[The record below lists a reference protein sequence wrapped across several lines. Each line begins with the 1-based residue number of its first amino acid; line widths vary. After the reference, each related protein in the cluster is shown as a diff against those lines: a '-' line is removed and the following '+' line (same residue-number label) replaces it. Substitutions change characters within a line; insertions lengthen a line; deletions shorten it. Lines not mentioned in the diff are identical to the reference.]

1 MPGKGMSGHPGTLP
15 PLGLETLSSFARDL
29 SGTLD
34 PRLLMEGLADSLRRN
49 LGAFAGCI
57 QVSQAGWSEAGL
69 PPCHVFPEEA
79 REALLETCRS
89 RSGVATDDRPRLFPP
104 SKGIPRPP
112 GRTGEGRLLD
122 LPLLYKGS
130 RVGLITLWLPTEL
143 ADSLP
148 LHPDLPTGERDLL
161 SLLGDEIALRVINVM
176 LHCRAENLVQ
186 ERELRLRELWILQET
201 NNALRGTVKL
211 NRILKMILAGA
222 TTELGLGF
230 NRAALF
236 LLNEKTGYLQ
246 GMLGV
251 GPDSSEEAARI
262 WASLAREG
270 NLGLSRQIEIY
281 AENQPASSRFDTLVK
296 GIRISVGAGR
306 GSLAHCIST
315 RSAIRVNGHPHDHPP
330 ERELGEKL
338 SMTLFAATPIV
349 ARDQVFGIM
358 AVDNIFDHKPIT
370 DENLRLLTM
379 FANQAGLAIAGAKA
393 HRAHQRAA
401 EELRAARDQL
411 VQSERLAAL
420 GEIAANLAHE
430 IRNPLVTIGG
440 FARRLEKKFNGSD
453 TGGRYAG
460 IIASEVHRLEQFLDQ
475 VLHFGQDRKPV
486 FGAVHPEALIEDTLG
501 LFSWQF
507 EEAGIKVRRSLPPDL
522 PSLEADAN
530 QLRQVFINLFSNAAE
545 AMAEGGV
552 LTLSG
557 GLEPGPP
564 ALLRIAV
571 SDSGG
576 GMEPDALGNIFSPF
590 FTTKRGGHGL
600 GLSLS
605 QRIIDAHGGRIT
617 VENFP
622 GRGLTFQLYLPLPPP
637 EEAVRTGPSKKEED
651 EETT

>member
-1 MPGKGMSGHPGTLP
+1 M
-15 PLGLETLSSFARDL
+15 GLEMLSSFARDL

-34 PRLLMEGLADSLRRN
+34 PGKLMEGLVDSLKRN
-49 LGAFAGCI
+49 FGAFAGCI
-57 QVSQAGWSEAGL
+57 QVSHGGWGEAGL
-69 PPCHVFPEEA
+69 PACHVFPAPA
-79 REALLETCRS
+79 REALLEACRS
-89 RSGVATDDRPRLFPP
+89 RSESAADRPRLFPP
-104 SKGIPRPP
+104 SEDIPQPP
-112 GRTGEGRLLD
+112 GRPGEAQLLD
-122 LPLLYKGS
+122 LPLLYKGL
-130 RVGLITLWLPTEL
+130 RIGLITLWLPQEL
-143 ADSLP
+143 SDSLP
-148 LHPDLPTGERDLL
+148 LHPDLPTGERDFL
-161 SLLGDEIALRVINVM
+161 SLLGDEIALRIINVL

-186 ERELRLRELWILQET
+186 ERQLRLRELWILQET

-246 GMLGV
+246 GMVGV

-281 AENQPASSRFDTLVK
+281 AENQPTSSRFDSLVK
-296 GIRISVGAGR
+296 SIRISVAAGR

-315 RSAIRVNGHPHDHPP
+315 RSAVRVNGSPHGPPP
-330 ERELGEKL
+330 ERELGERL

-358 AVDNIFDHKPIT
+358 VVDNIFDHKPIT

-420 GEIAANLAHE
+420 GEISANLAHE

-440 FARRLEKKFNGSD
+440 FARRLERKFSASD
-453 TGGRYAG
+453 PSGRYAG

-486 FGAVHPEALIEDTLG
+486 LGAVHPEAIIEDSLR
-501 LFSWQF
+501 LFSPQF
-507 EEAGIKVRRSLPPDL
+507 KEAGIEVRRALPPEL
-522 PSLEADAN
+522 PTLEADAN

-564 ALLRIAV
+564 AVVRIAV

-576 GMEPDALGNIFSPF
+576 GMEPEALGNIFSPF
-590 FTTKRGGHGL
+590 FTTKSGGHGL

-605 QRIIDAHGGRIT
+605 QRIINAHGGRIT
-617 VENFP
+617 VENLP
-622 GRGLTFQLYLPLPPP
+622 GRGLTFQLHLPLPPS
-637 EEAVRTGPSKKEED
+637 EEAGKAGPSTVD
-651 EETT
+651 EEEEMP